1 MYKPFSVRY
10 IFLTL
15 LWCQSLS
22 TTSITHIRR
31 ITLYLFTFSACI
43 WFAIS
48 TIMLWN
54 WFQLRKRRQEV
65 APDTPKWSSR
75 RFSCSSFK
83 DVHNFLYDDDV
94 PSPELQVLHQPRSP
108 KMDRCTSRTP
118 RLTTKTLFSTDHG
131 GVVLYYTSLR
141 IVRKTFEECRAVRAI
156 LQRLRI
162 HIDERDLTMDP
173 RFHDELHA
181 IFGTKNVELP
191 KVFIGGK
198 YIGEAEE
205 INKLNESGELRKMIG
220 ELPPSDGRFSENC
233 ELCGGWR
240 FVVFERCN
248 GSHKIFLE
256 ETGIVNCT
264 ICSVEGLV
272 RCSSCFPIDGTIG
285 DWTISPVDLK

>member
-1 MYKPFSVRY
+1 
-10 IFLTL
+10 
-15 LWCQSLS
+15 
-22 TTSITHIRR
+22 
-31 ITLYLFTFSACI
+31 
-43 WFAIS
+43 
-48 TIMLWN
+48 MLWN

-65 APDTPKWSSR
+65 SPDTPKWSSR

-83 DVHNFLYDDDV
+83 DVNNLLYDDDV

-108 KMDRCTSRTP
+108 KIDRCTSRTP
-118 RLTTKTLFSTDHG
+118 PLTRETLYSTDQG

-156 LQRLRI
+156 LHRLRI
-162 HIDERDLTMDP
+162 PIDDRDLTMDA

-191 KVFIGGK
+191 KVFIGGR
-198 YIGEAEE
+198 YIGGADE
-205 INKLNESGELRKMIG
+205 IKKLNESGELRKMVG

-240 FVVFERCN
+240 FVVCERCN

-256 ETGIVNCT
+256 ENGFVNCT
-264 ICSVEGLV
+264 VCSVEGLV
-272 RCSSCFPIDGTIG
+272 RCSSCFPIHRTIG
-285 DWTISPVDLK
+285 DGTMISPVDLK